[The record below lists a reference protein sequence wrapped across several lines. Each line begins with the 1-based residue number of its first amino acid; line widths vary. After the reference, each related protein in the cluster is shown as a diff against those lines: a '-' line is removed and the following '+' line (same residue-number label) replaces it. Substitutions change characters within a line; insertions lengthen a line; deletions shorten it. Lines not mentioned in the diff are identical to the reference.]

1 MIVVAEEITIT
12 VVGNMITS
20 LTSYPV
26 RIATTHLA
34 INSVLEGNYPVDKVI
49 LNLSEQ
55 EFKGQELPSELLQID
70 KLEINWL
77 TRNTYTFKKVLPI
90 VDKYQDELILCFDD
104 DIIYPKNFV
113 ESYINTYNWYNKK
126 HTISMNFGIEAICP
140 FGRGTLYKPG
150 VLKDYHYYLTDDI
163 ISCKN
168 DDKFIDMYFRA
179 NYELAAP
186 VLNFNQ
192 NDLIYMDHP
201 SGWIINNNTKR
212 DSSDYMHKQLL
223 EFTRIAMLLRRYREG
238 ISLPIVDFDKNVS
251 FIPMNDALFNYWN
264 NW

>member
-1 MIVVAEEITIT
+1 MVIA
-12 VVGNMITS
+12 S
-20 LTSYPV
+20 LTSYPA
-26 RIATTHLA
+26 RIATTYLA

-55 EFKGQELPSELLQID
+55 EFKGQELPSELTQID

-77 TRNTYTFKKVLPI
+77 TRNTYTFKKVLPN
-90 VDKYQDELILCFDD
+90 VDQHPDDIIIGFDD

-113 ESYINTYNWYNKK
+113 EAYIDTFNWYDKK
-126 HTISMNFGIEAICP
+126 HTISMNFGTEAICP

-163 ISCKN
+163 IQCKN

-179 NYELAAP
+179 NGELAVP
-186 VLNFNQ
+186 VLNFSQ
-192 NDLIYMDHP
+192 RDLIYMDHP
-201 SGWIINNNTKR
+201 SGWVVDNTTKR
-212 DSSDYMHKQLL
+212 ESSDYMHKQLL
-223 EFTRIAMLLRRYREG
+223 DFSHIAALLKRYRAG
-238 ISLPIVDFDKNVS
+238 MLYPVVDLDNNVS

-264 NW
+264 SW

>member
-1 MIVVAEEITIT
+1 MVIA
-12 VVGNMITS
+12 S
-20 LTSYPV
+20 LTSYPA

-70 KLEINWL
+70 KLEVNWL

-90 VDKYQDELILCFDD
+90 VDTYPDDLILGFDD

-113 ESYINTYNWYNKK
+113 EAYIDTYEYYNKK
-126 HTISMNFGIEAICP
+126 HTISMNFGVEAICP

-150 VLKDYHYYLTDDI
+150 VLKDYHYYLNDDI
-163 ISCKN
+163 INHKN

-179 NYELAAP
+179 NGELAVP
-186 VLNFNQ
+186 VLNFDQ
-192 NDLIYMDHP
+192 KDLIYMDHP
-201 SGWIINNNTKR
+201 SGWVVDSNTKR
-212 DSSDYMHKQLL
+212 ESSEFVHTQLL
-223 EFTRIAMLLRRYREG
+223 DFTHTASLLKRYREG
-238 ISLPIVDFDKNVS
+238 IS
-251 FIPMNDALFNYWN
+251 IPMIDSENNITFVPIHESIFNYWN
-264 NW
+264 HW